1 MDRTPNRALGA
12 LAAVL
17 AFALL
22 AGCSSDEADGTP
34 DACLTDS
41 AGYVAALE
49 TVDGG
54 QATAE
59 VRLDGETPISDCL
72 TSRQE
77 AGELAQVGQELI
89 AAATVLNAEARRD
102 PEGPAAVRLGY
113 LVGAAEKGAEGIHA
127 DLVRRLQAAAN
138 FSPERELPPA
148 FERGFAAGYAAGR
161 DSG

>member
-1 MDRTPNRALGA
+1 MDCTHKRALIVVT
-12 LAAVL
+12 AVL
-17 AFALL
+17 ALALL
-22 AGCSSDEADGTP
+22 AGCSSDEGDEAP
-34 DACLTDS
+34 DACLTDT
-41 AGYVAALE
+41 AGYVSALE
-49 TVDGG
+49 AVD
-54 QATAE
+54 QETAAAE
-59 VRLDGETPISDCL
+59 VRLEGETPISECL

-89 AAATVLNAEARRD
+89 AAATVLNADARRE
-102 PEGPAAVRLGY
+102 PEGAAAVRLGY